1 MYPQPLMHIRLSNVF
16 QKPCRKQKAPARQD
30 SSKNGNP
37 ILAGGL
43 SCCDLVQHTGFI
55 QTNDLATDLRSL
67 FHLNRSVVMLGY
79 VIWFIRMRILRAPSW
94 VRRHQGEYAAG
105 LFCA

>member
-1 MYPQPLMHIRLSNVF
+1 MIFKSLAENK
-16 QKPCRKQKAPARQD
+16 KPRQGWIP
-30 SSKNGNP
+30 SKKE
-37 ILAGGL
+37 
-43 SCCDLVQHTGFI
+43 I
-55 QTNDLATDLRSL
+55 QSLPVASHVVIWLNTPVSLQAYDLATDLRSL

-105 LFCA
+105 LFYA

>member
-1 MYPQPLMHIRLSNVF
+1 M
-16 QKPCRKQKAPARQD
+16 
-30 SSKNGNP
+30 
-37 ILAGGL
+37 
-43 SCCDLVQHTGFI
+43 
-55 QTNDLATDLRSL
+55 QTYDLATDLRSL